1 MVKAKFLV
9 DISEGNKFEEKMKN
23 VLEDSFTLLKIM
35 KRGQKLLYYTNV
47 GIVEYVPRLKKIVV
61 RAKDEVDTL
70 VTALQEAGFKLKR
83 IVSEHP
89 VRGIKTE

>member
-1 MVKAKFLV
+1 
-9 DISEGNKFEEKMKN
+9 
-23 VLEDSFTLLKIM
+23 M
-35 KRGQKLLYYTNV
+35 KRRQKTLYYTNV
-47 GIVEYVPRLKKIVV
+47 GIVEYVPRLKKIIV

-70 VTALQEAGFKLKR
+70 ITALQEAGFKLKR

>member
-9 DISEGNKFEEKMKN
+9 DISEDNKFEENMKN

-35 KRGQKLLYYTNV
+35 KRRQKTLYYTNV
-47 GIVEYVPRLKKIVV
+47 GIVEYVPRLKKIIV

-70 VTALQEAGFKLKR
+70 ITALQEAGFKLKR

>member
-9 DISEGNKFEEKMKN
+9 DINEDNKFEENMKN

-35 KRGQKLLYYTNV
+35 KRRQKLLYYTNV
-47 GIVEYVPRLKKIVV
+47 GIVEYVPRLKKIIV

-70 VTALQEAGFKLKR
+70 ITALQEAGFKLKR

>member
-9 DISEGNKFEEKMKN
+9 DINEDNKFEEKMKN

-47 GIVEYVPRLKKIVV
+47 GIVEYVPRLKKIIV

-70 VTALQEAGFKLKR
+70 ITALQEAGFKLKR

>member
-9 DISEGNKFEEKMKN
+9 DIGEDNKFEEKMKSF
-23 VLEDSFTLLKIM
+23 LEENFTLLRIL
-35 KRGQKLLYYTNV
+35 KRGQKLLYYTDV
-47 GIVEYVPRLKKIVV
+47 GIVEYVPHLKKIIV

-70 VTALQEAGFKLKR
+70 ISALQEAGFKLKK

-89 VRGIKTE
+89 TRGIKTE